1 MRLQRFTLGEL
12 KVNTYLFWEESTKEA
27 IVIDP
32 GKPIDQICS
41 ALFENNLK
49 LVGIILTHGHYDH
62 IIGVSELKSKIGAPV
77 YAHSGDAA
85 MLANPML
92 NLSQLFAGEI
102 ILKPDRLL
110 SEGDAL
116 CVGNFILT
124 VRHTPGHTPGGI
136 CLLGD
141 DLLFSGDTLFA
152 GSIGRTDLPG
162 GDEKALLHSV
172 RCLLSVS
179 DQTRVFPGHGPET
192 RMGIER
198 AVNPFLQDILKEE

>member
-1 MRLQRFTLGEL
+1 MRLQRFILGEF
-12 KVNTYLFWEESTKEA
+12 KVNTYLFWEENTKEA

-32 GKPIDQICS
+32 GKPVDQVYS
-41 ALFENNLK
+41 TVFENNLK

-62 IIGVSELKSKIGAPV
+62 IVGVSELKSKIDAPV
-77 YAHSGDAA
+77 YVHSGDAA

-152 GSIGRTDLPG
+152 GSIGRADLPG
-162 GDEKALLHSV
+162 GDEKVLLHSV
-172 RCLLSVS
+172 RSLLSVS

-198 AVNPFLQDILKEE
+198 TVNPFLQGILKEE

>member
-1 MRLQRFTLGEL
+1 MRLQRFTLGEVM
-12 KVNTYLFWEESTKEA
+12 VNTYLFWEEGTREA

-32 GKPIDQICS
+32 GRPVEPILS
-41 ALFENNLK
+41 ALKENNLK

-62 IIGVSELKSKIGAPV
+62 ILGVSDLKSKINAPV

-85 MLANPML
+85 MLANPVL
-92 NLSQLFAGEI
+92 NLSQLFAEEI

-110 SEGDAL
+110 AEGDAIN
-116 CVGNFILT
+116 VGSFMLT

-136 CLLGD
+136 CLFGE

-152 GSIGRTDLPG
+152 RSIGRTDLPG
-162 GDEKALLHSV
+162 GDQGTLLHSV
-172 RCLLSVS
+172 RSLLSLS

-192 RMGIER
+192 RIGIER
-198 AVNPFLQDILKEE
+198 AVNPFLQENQKEN

>member
-62 IIGVSELKSKIGAPV
+62 ITGVSELKSKIGAPV

>member
-1 MRLQRFTLGEL
+1 MRLQRFILGEL
-12 KVNTYLFWEESTKEA
+12 QVNTYLFWEENTKEA
-27 IVIDP
+27 MVIDP
-32 GKPIDQICS
+32 GKPVDQVYS
-41 ALFENNLK
+41 AVFENNLK
-49 LVGIILTHGHYDH
+49 LVGIVLTHGHYDH
-62 IIGVSELKSKIGAPV
+62 ISGVSELKSKIDAPV
-77 YAHSGDAA
+77 YVHSGDAA

-116 CVGNFILT
+116 CIGNFILT

-152 GSIGRTDLPG
+152 GSIGRADLPG
-162 GDEKALLHSV
+162 GDEKVLLHSV
-172 RCLLSVS
+172 RSLLSVS
-179 DQTRVFPGHGPET
+179 DQTRILPGHGPET

-198 AVNPFLQDILKEE
+198 AVNPFLQDMLKEE

>member
-1 MRLQRFTLGEL
+1 
-12 KVNTYLFWEESTKEA
+12 
-27 IVIDP
+27 
-32 GKPIDQICS
+32 
-41 ALFENNLK
+41 
-49 LVGIILTHGHYDH
+49 
-62 IIGVSELKSKIGAPV
+62 LKSKIDAPV
-77 YAHSGDAA
+77 YVHSGDAA

-152 GSIGRTDLPG
+152 GSIGRADLPG
-162 GDEKALLHSV
+162 GDEKVLLHSV
-172 RCLLSVS
+172 RSLLSVS

-198 AVNPFLQDILKEE
+198 TVNPFLQGILKEE